1 MSSSTPIIIT
11 VPPKKPPNQESL
23 TETQESIYDAA
34 RAIINEA
41 EYNSTPIW
49 IRTDDENPVD

>member
-1 MSSSTPIIIT
+1 MSTSVPIIIT
-11 VPPKKPPNQESL
+11 VPTKPTNQESL

-41 EYNSTPIW
+41 EYNNTPIW